1 MIPVDR
7 LTPRRRLH
15 RPLVSIAVAFPLAAL
30 GASATA
36 AGDEPLTIDNLPA
49 VSDSA
54 IADQRVSIDVPE
66 LTAITVPDIETFEP
80 EVEESGDETVVSL
93 QTDVLFRFGEAE
105 LTSTAKDAVA
115 TAVTEL
121 PDDAAV
127 EVVGHTDSIGSDAD
141 NQKLSKQRAQAV
153 ADVIEAERDDLTL
166 DVSGE
171 GESDPVEPNERGGED
186 NPQGRE
192 KNRRVEL
199 RYSD

>member
-7 LTPRRRLH
+7 PTPRSRLH
-15 RPLVSIAVAFPLAAL
+15 RPLASIAVALPLAAL

-36 AGDEPLTIDNLPA
+36 AGDEPLTIDSLPA

-93 QTDVLFRFGEAE
+93 QTDVLFRFGEAT
-105 LTSTAKDAVA
+105 LTSSAKDAVA
-115 TAVTEL
+115 AAVAEL
-121 PDDAAV
+121 PDDAEV

-141 NQKLSKQRAQAV
+141 NQKLSTQRARSV
-153 ADVIEAERDDLTL
+153 AEVIETERDDLSL
-166 DVSGE
+166 DVSGR

-199 RYSD
+199 RYAS

>member
-1 MIPVDR
+1 MTIASSAMIRSV
-7 LTPRRRLH
+7 
-15 RPLVSIAVAFPLAAL
+15 AVAVLAVPAIVL
-30 GASATA
+30 GASGAFA
-36 AGDEPLTIDNLPA
+36 EDDPLTVDTLPSVTDGELSGHIEAIDLPDIEA
-49 VSDSA
+49 
-54 IADQRVSIDVPE
+54 IDVPE
-66 LTAITVPDIETFEP
+66 IDTFEP
-80 EVEESGDETVVSL
+80 EVEESGDKTVVSL